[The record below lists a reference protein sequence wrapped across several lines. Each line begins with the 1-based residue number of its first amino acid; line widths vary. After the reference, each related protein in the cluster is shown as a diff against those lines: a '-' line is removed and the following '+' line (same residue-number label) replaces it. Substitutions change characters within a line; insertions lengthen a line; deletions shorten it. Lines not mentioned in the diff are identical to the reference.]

1 LLSWIGFRPSQSL
14 MRPVLGHP
22 DLKGWWPSV
31 ASIQG
36 LSGGTPHTYAM
47 KPFPIGRAII
57 IAGVLETLLVLVLA
71 S

>member
-1 LLSWIGFRPSQSL
+1 MLSWIGFRPSQSL
-14 MRPVLGHP
+14 MRPDLSHP

-36 LSGGTPHTYAM
+36 LSGGTPHTCAM
-47 KPFPIGRAII
+47 RPFPIGRAVI
-57 IAGVLETLLVLVLA
+57 IAGVLETLLVLMLA